1 MKRTRFL
8 MATVATMSF
17 AVLTFAQHGHSGMAS
32 GGGHTMSH
40 EPGSH
45 ATSHAADS
53 KSTTEHGQRTMDQKL
68 TSNTK
73 LAGKLQTL
81 TGMDAQT
88 ACAGFKNLGQCVA
101 AAHVSQNLGLK
112 FTDLK
117 DTMLALNP
125 DGTPNTTA
133 KSMSLGKAIQTLKPE
148 ADPKA
153 EIKKAN
159 EQADSD
165 TSSSSS

>member
-8 MATVATMSF
+8 LGSAAMMTF
-17 AVLTFAQHGHSGMAS
+17 AVAAFAQHGHSGVA
-32 GGGHTMSH
+32 GGGHTMGHDSS
-40 EPGSH
+40 SH
-45 ATSHAADS
+45 ASSHASES
-53 KSTTEHGQRTMDQKL
+53 KPTTSEHGQRSIDQKL
-68 TSNTK
+68 SSNTK

-117 DTMLALNP
+117 DTMLGLNP
-125 DGTPNTTA
+125 DGTPNTAA
-133 KSMSLGKAIQTLKPE
+133 KSMSLGKAIQTLKPQ

-159 EQADSD
+159 EQADTD